1 MLDSDAVTTQ
11 SCLKESLPVSL
22 GQQNHSMR
30 LILLDIV
37 IYLYEHTELISALV
51 KFVFRRSEGNNLVS
65 NN

>member
-37 IYLYEHTELISALV
+37 MDNTEQISALV

>member
-11 SCLKESLPVSL
+11 SCLKESLPVFL

-37 IYLYEHTELISALV
+37 MDNTEQISALV